1 MKSEVKGIAID
12 ERTVELPLNDVEL
25 SGDFKLTVVQKESTA
40 VFKSERTICSFW
52 NGFLV
57 DEIPYL
63 YRFFKIQ

>member
-52 NGFLV
+52 NGFLI

-63 YRFFKIQ
+63 YRIFKIQ